1 MSSSN
6 VQEVYHVVSHRPIY
20 FWSANDVDQWM
31 RRKRPRFAL
40 KYAHFFLRHNIT
52 GRVLVDMSD
61 EDLHEIGVESDD
73 DRQDLLLEIKKEKLY
88 SDLDEFSKLR
98 NPPTGV

>member
-1 MSSSN
+1 MTTN

-20 FWSANDVDQWM
+20 FWSANDVDIWL

-40 KYAHFFLRHNIT
+40 KYAHFFLRHNVS
-52 GRVLVDMSD
+52 GRVLVDLSD
-61 EDLHEIGVESDD
+61 DDLREIGVENADE
-73 DRQDLLLEIKKEKLY
+73 RQDLLLEIKKEKLY

-98 NPPTGV
+98 TQSTGN